1 MLQKNWSDYDK
12 FVVLSDRSRGR
23 LGSEYGHF
31 IKFKTIV
38 ETLKKM
44 RSTQGNMVVVDGE
57 VIDKK
62 KITSSEA
69 TNILS
74 NIYECKW
81 DNVTE
86 KMLLV
91 ASQLGVSLR

>member
-12 FVVLSDRSRGR
+12 FLVLSDRSRGR
-23 LGSEYGHF
+23 LGTEYGHF

-38 ETLKKM
+38 EALKKM

-62 KITSSEA
+62 KITSTEA

-81 DNVTE
+81 TPVTE

-91 ASQLGVSLR
+91 ANAMGLKI

>member
-12 FVVLSDRSRGR
+12 FLVLSDRSRSR

>member
-12 FVVLSDRSRGR
+12 FLVLSDRSRGR

-81 DNVTE
+81 NNVTE

-91 ASQLGVSLR
+91 ASQLGVTLR

>member
-12 FVVLSDRSRGR
+12 FLVLSDRSRGR
-23 LGSEYGHF
+23 LGTEYGHF

-38 ETLKKM
+38 EALKKM

-62 KITSSEA
+62 KITSTEA

-81 DNVTE
+81 NNVTE

-91 ASQLGVSLR
+91 ASQLGVRLR

>member
-12 FVVLSDRSRGR
+12 FLVLSDRSRSR

-31 IKFKTIV
+31 IKFKKVV
-38 ETLKKM
+38 EALKKM
-44 RSTQGNMVVVDGE
+44 QSTQGNIVLINGE
-57 VIDKK
+57 VINKK
-62 KITSSEA
+62 KITASEA

>member
-23 LGSEYGHF
+23 LGTEYGHF

-38 ETLKKM
+38 EALKKM

-62 KITSSEA
+62 KITSTEA

-74 NIYECKW
+74 NIYECTW
-81 DNVTE
+81 NNVTE
-86 KMLLV
+86 KLLLV
-91 ASQLGVSLR
+91 ASQLGVILR

>member
-12 FVVLSDRSRGR
+12 FLVLSDRSRGR
-23 LGSEYGHF
+23 LGTEYGHF
-31 IKFKTIV
+31 IKFKTVV
-38 ETLKKM
+38 EALKKM

-62 KITSSEA
+62 KITSTEA

-81 DNVTE
+81 NNVTE

-91 ASQLGVSLR
+91 ASQLSVRLR

>member
-12 FVVLSDRSRGR
+12 FLVLSDRSRGR
-23 LGSEYGHF
+23 LGTEYGHF
-31 IKFKTIV
+31 IKFKTV
-38 ETLKKM
+38 DEALKKM

-57 VIDKK
+57 VIDRKK
-62 KITSSEA
+62 VTSSEA

-81 DNVTE
+81 NNVTE

-91 ASQLGVSLR
+91 ASQLSVRLR

>member
-12 FVVLSDRSRGR
+12 FLVLSDRSRGR
-23 LGSEYGHF
+23 LGTEYGHF
-31 IKFKTIV
+31 IKFKTVV
-38 ETLKKM
+38 EALKKM

-57 VIDKK
+57 VIDRKK
-62 KITSSEA
+62 VTSSEA

-81 DNVTE
+81 NNVTE

-91 ASQLGVSLR
+91 ASQLGVRLR

>member
-12 FVVLSDRSRGR
+12 FLVLSDRSRGR
-23 LGSEYGHF
+23 LGTEYGHF
-31 IKFKTIV
+31 IKFKTVVQAI
-38 ETLKKM
+38 KQM
-44 RSTQGNMVVVDGE
+44 RNTDGNYVVIDGE
-57 VIDKK
+57 VIDNKK
-62 KITSSEA
+62 VTTTEA

-81 DNVTE
+81 NNVTE

>member
-12 FVVLSDRSRGR
+12 FLVLSDRSRGR
-23 LGSEYGHF
+23 LGTEYGHF

-38 ETLKKM
+38 EALKKM

-62 KITSSEA
+62 KITSTEA

-81 DNVTE
+81 NNVTE

-91 ASQLGVSLR
+91 ASQLSVRLR

>member
-12 FVVLSDRSRGR
+12 FLVLSDRSRGR
-23 LGSEYGHF
+23 LGTEYGHF

-38 ETLKKM
+38 EALKKM

-62 KITSSEA
+62 KITSTEA

-81 DNVTE
+81 NSVTE

>member
-12 FVVLSDRSRGR
+12 FIVLSDRSRGR
-23 LGSEYGHF
+23 LGTEYGHF
-31 IKFKTIV
+31 IKFKTVV
-38 ETLKKM
+38 EALKKM

-62 KITSSEA
+62 KITSTEA

-81 DNVTE
+81 NNVTE

-91 ASQLGVSLR
+91 ASQLGVILR

>member
-23 LGSEYGHF
+23 LGSEYGNF
-31 IKFKTIV
+31 IKFKTV
-38 ETLKKM
+38 VQALKQM
-44 RSTQGNMVVVDGE
+44 RNTDGNYVVIDGE
-57 VIDKK
+57 VIDNK
-62 KITSSEA
+62 KITTTEA

-74 NIYECKW
+74 NIYECTW
-81 DNVTE
+81 NNVTE
-86 KMLLV
+86 KLLLV

>member
-12 FVVLSDRSRGR
+12 FLVLSDRSRGR
-23 LGSEYGHF
+23 LGTEYGHF
-31 IKFKTIV
+31 IKFKTVVQAI
-38 ETLKKM
+38 KQM
-44 RSTQGNMVVVDGE
+44 RNTDGNYVVIDGE
-57 VIDKK
+57 VIDNKK
-62 KITSSEA
+62 VTTTEA

-81 DNVTE
+81 TPVTE

-91 ASQLGVSLR
+91 ANAMRMEI